1 MMREESTDKVC
12 RMTRAGAFSLS
23 DFNRMSCT
31 NCYKLLLWVI
41 NQTPLTYNTT
51 SNGYL
56 VDPFTNMTLD
66 PTRQADKAI
75 VEKSMT
81 ELQIEKWTECCDEA
95 ALCCKNVMMPESR
108 TSSTIFLFNYSSF
121 MFELLSL
128 NC

>member
-23 DFNRMSCT
+23 DFNRVSCT
-31 NCYKLLLWVI
+31 NCYKLLQWVI

-66 PTRQADKAI
+66 PTRPVDKAI

-95 ALCCKNVMMPESR
+95 ALCCKNVMMPESL
-108 TSSTIFLFNYSSF
+108 TSSMIFLFYYTVVLCLNSF
-121 MFELLSL
+121 Y
-128 NC
+128 